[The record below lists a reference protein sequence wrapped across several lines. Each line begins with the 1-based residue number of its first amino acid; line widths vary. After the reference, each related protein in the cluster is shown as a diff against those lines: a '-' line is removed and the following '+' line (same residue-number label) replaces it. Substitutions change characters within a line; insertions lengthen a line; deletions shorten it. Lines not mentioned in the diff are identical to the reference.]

1 MILGPASIQPFD
13 GIKKDA
19 SGVPLPTENMPE
31 DEEEVEGCLNF

>member
-19 SGVPLPTENMPE
+19 SGVPLPTENMPG